1 MTTSGTVMVVAVDT
15 AEARDP
21 AKTASKSE
29 SNASKSANR
38 NGNRSKKNANR
49 NGNRSKKNA
58 NRNAGRRVE
67 KGPVSVEPTRP
78 VTP

>member
-1 MTTSGTVMVVAVDT
+1 MTTSGTVMVVAAVDT

-29 SNASKSANR
+29 SNVSKS
-38 NGNRSKKNANR
+38 ANR